1 MNCIKIN
8 YFLFFH
14 RTSTN
19 SVQIII
25 VKFID
30 LILNLLIIY
39 LGSFGNLTVCY
50 ITKLYSVYYG
60 FNFSSI
66 IQIILDTAC
75 GNNIYRVGSGGHSEH
90 F

>member
-14 RTSTN
+14 RISTN
-19 SVQIII
+19 SVQ
-25 VKFID
+25 FID

-66 IQIILDTAC
+66 SQIILDTTC
-75 GNNIYRVGSGGHSEH
+75 GNNIYRVGSGGHSDH